1 MRRDCAALRLS
12 AGSAHESAERARAAR
27 AVSLCAM
34 DVAESRMVASWLSA
48 SSSAWVSGDR
58 AQARSWER
66 VRPWRAAREGR
77 GSSEERKS
85 WRREGPG
92 TGDRAPGGEEGE
104 RGMGSGQWGMG
115 GEEGEGERLFESP
128 ASAGEGEGW
137 VGCGV
142 GLAGGVG
149 SKGRRSARDW
159 EKASR
164 MGLVVTRVGLDRVSC
179 LMHLSVRIGRWGAR
193 GVGWVCAKL
202 RTGVVVW
209 GGLRGLCARRWYGAP
224 PGRLCHTGGVI

>member
-1 MRRDCAALRLS
+1 MLRRDCAALRLS

-34 DVAESRMVASWLSA
+34 DVAESRISA
-48 SSSAWVSGDR
+48 SCLRAWSSAWVSGVL
-58 AQARSWER
+58 AHARSWER

-85 WRREGPG
+85 WRREG
-92 TGDRAPGGEEGE
+92 EGE
-104 RGMGSGQWGMG
+104 VLGTRHWALA
-115 GEEGEGERLFESP
+115 EEEEEEEELFESP

-137 VGCGV
+137 VGCGD

-164 MGLVVTRVGLDRVSC
+164 MGLVVMRPGLVAV
-179 LMHLSVRIGRWGAR
+179 LVLVMHLSVAIGLGGAMGFGR
-193 GVGWVCAKL
+193 GCGML

-209 GGLRGLCARRWYGAP
+209 GGFWERVRGCAHREGCWR
-224 PGRLCHTGGVI
+224 